1 MFSIAKIRIHN
12 TSTSGQRRLSD
23 ILGIDGGGPGGR
35 RAGEPGHT
43 VADYVKFQDLILKM
57 LDYDAK
63 TRITPNYA
71 LQVIISVRHEYL
83 PTQPGLRYGAI

>member
-1 MFSIAKIRIHN
+1 M
-12 TSTSGQRRLSD
+12 
-23 ILGIDGGGPGGR
+23 GIDGGGPGGR

-71 LQVIISVRHEYL
+71 LQVSVFPSRVRK
-83 PTQPGLRYGAI
+83 PTNEPDLDKVGFI

>member
-1 MFSIAKIRIHN
+1 M
-12 TSTSGQRRLSD
+12 GD

-43 VADYVKFQDLILKM
+43 VSDYVKFQDLILKM

-63 TRITPNYA
+63 TRITPYYA
-71 LQVIISVRHEYL
+71 LQVGM
-83 PTQPGLRYGAI
+83 GLNDLSIQD